1 MWVYAAFI
9 DPEFFRSPF
18 QQAMWM
24 GIVAGAVD
32 LVVTVAVSKRTTPL
46 PDSALVGLVK
56 GLEDA
61 AGIDTGDT
69 RWYKSPEV
77 LGATAIG
84 LALSMYLMFV
94 FI

>member
-1 MWVYAAFI
+1 
-9 DPEFFRSPF
+9 
-18 QQAMWM
+18 MWM

-61 AGIDTGDT
+61 AGSTPVTPVGT
-69 RWYKSPEV
+69 SPEV